1 MFSLNFSIP
10 EVLVFSLKKFSLY
23 CRTAFYGMFR
33 YCVDLFLEQ
42 VCYLNGNF
50 LGIKVLPFIKAIN
63 SPPKN
68 SNLVLIEIVTFLDFP
83 PQDGFIVLSHLIMP
97 TLSVSPDWL
106 F

>member
-1 MFSLNFSIP
+1 MNFSIT
-10 EVLVFSLKKFSLY
+10 EVLGFSFKIFSLY
-23 CRTAFYGMFR
+23 CRAAFYGMFM

-42 VCYLNGNF
+42 VWYLNGNF
-50 LGIKVLPFIKAIN
+50 LSIKELPFIKALN

-97 TLSVSPDWL
+97 TLSDSPDWL

>member
-1 MFSLNFSIP
+1 MFLLNFSIP
-10 EVLVFSLKKFSLY
+10 EVLGFSLKKFSLY
-23 CRTAFYGMFR
+23 CRAAFYGMFM

-42 VCYLNGNF
+42 VWYLNGNF
-50 LGIKVLPFIKAIN
+50 LGIKVLPFIIN
-63 SPPKN
+63 GPPKN